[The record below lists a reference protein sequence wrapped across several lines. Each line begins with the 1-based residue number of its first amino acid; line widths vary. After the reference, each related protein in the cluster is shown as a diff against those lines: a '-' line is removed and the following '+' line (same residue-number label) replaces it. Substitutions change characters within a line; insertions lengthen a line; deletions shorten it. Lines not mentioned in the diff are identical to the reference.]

1 MVTASIKHCFFRI
14 SSPELF
20 RLVRLNKLAQ
30 LTPQFCH
37 HPVTVF
43 YAVIS
48 LDKRVSTC
56 NLPTMRI
63 LLVEDT
69 VDVGEAIC
77 RRFQTTGHTVDWQ
90 TNGADA
96 SDILSFTDYDLVILD
111 VMLPGLDGFS
121 VLRNLR
127 QAKNT
132 VPVLVLT
139 ARSEIDDRVS
149 ALDLGADDYLV
160 KPFDFRELEARARVL
175 LRRRSGGEATNI
187 IACGDV
193 SLDRANRSVKVGKR
207 EVQLKRREMTLLE
220 ILASRPGKVFSKDEL
235 LDQLFGFE
243 EAAGANA
250 VELYVGR
257 LRKKLEGAAA
267 RIVTIRGVGYQLVSD
282 DSNQ

>member
-1 MVTASIKHCFFRI
+1 MALDNAS
-14 SSPELF
+14 
-20 RLVRLNKLAQ
+20 LA
-30 LTPQFCH
+30 
-37 HPVTVF
+37 
-43 YAVIS
+43 
-48 LDKRVSTC
+48 C
-56 NLPTMRI
+56 NLACMRI

-77 RRFQTTGHTVDWQ
+77 RRFQATGHTVDWQ
-90 TNGADA
+90 TDGADA
-96 SDILSFTDYDLVILD
+96 TDILSFTEYDLVILD

-121 VLRNLR
+121 ILRKLR
-127 QAKNT
+127 LEKNT

-139 ARSEIDDRVS
+139 ARSEIDDRVG

-187 IACGDV
+187 IVCGDV
-193 SLDRANRSVKVGKR
+193 HLDRANRSVKVGKR

-243 EAAGANA
+243 EAAGPNA

-257 LRKKLEGAAA
+257 LRKKLDGAAA
-267 RIVTIRGVGYQLVSD
+267 KIVTIRGLGYQLVSD
-282 DSNQ
+282 DRSQ